1 VKIKYRIP
9 FISTIAVLLAMA
21 IINAFGTL
29 YIYYTD
35 KKEIQFITELLEKQ
49 NEIELKQNV
58 NMVAEFVSDIYS
70 TCVSEESVMQHYNI
84 DLKQYDSERQSEI
97 KKNLFYTS
105 IERQV
110 NALQQEGHSVWIV
123 EAAEPYRL
131 VFYPKK
137 KELNGKLLEIP
148 IEEAN
153 NANLWQIYSQLLLQ
167 RDTVYYEYNYKVLGK
182 SDYFTNISYVKK
194 MPEFGWIIG
203 AEKGEEEIYAQIRI
217 FEENRASRIRQMLF
231 YTLIVSII
239 TVLLLIR
246 FTFFVGN
253 KFSASLTELMRA
265 LMELTRGKEIEQLV
279 IKDKHELGKMQ
290 RAINRISESMR
301 NYNKFTKDLVDN
313 NYYSELK
320 LTGNYDELGKSLLN
334 LRQKLQ
340 TETEF
345 ELHQNIE
352 NKKRN
357 WHADGLENINNVLR
371 KQDTNLEELAY
382 LVLKDIIKYLHAGMG
397 ALYILKQDDELQ
409 TPYLDMLASYALE
422 QRRMLKQRYELR
434 EGLPGTCAQ
443 EKSTLYLTE
452 VPENYAKI
460 TSALGAANPK
470 SLLFVPLK
478 IENEIFGIIE
488 LGAFRELQDYEI
500 AFTESVS
507 KSIAATISNMRI
519 NERTNQLLEQTQTMA
534 EELALNH
541 EESLMKQAELEEL
554 KKQIERLSKL

>member
-1 VKIKYRIP
+1 
-9 FISTIAVLLAMA
+9 
-21 IINAFGTL
+21 
-29 YIYYTD
+29 
-35 KKEIQFITELLEKQ
+35 
-49 NEIELKQNV
+49 
-58 NMVAEFVSDIYS
+58 
-70 TCVSEESVMQHYNI
+70 
-84 DLKQYDSERQSEI
+84 
-97 KKNLFYTS
+97 
-105 IERQV
+105 
-110 NALQQEGHSVWIV
+110 
-123 EAAEPYRL
+123 
-131 VFYPKK
+131 
-137 KELNGKLLEIP
+137 
-148 IEEAN
+148 
-153 NANLWQIYSQLLLQ
+153 
-167 RDTVYYEYNYKVLGK
+167 
-182 SDYFTNISYVKK
+182 
-194 MPEFGWIIG
+194 
-203 AEKGEEEIYAQIRI
+203 
-217 FEENRASRIRQMLF
+217 
-231 YTLIVSII
+231 
-239 TVLLLIR
+239 LLLIR